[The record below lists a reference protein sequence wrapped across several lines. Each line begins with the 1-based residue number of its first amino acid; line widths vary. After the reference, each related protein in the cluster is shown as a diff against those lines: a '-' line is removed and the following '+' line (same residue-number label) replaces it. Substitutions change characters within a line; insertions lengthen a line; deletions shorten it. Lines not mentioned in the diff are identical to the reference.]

1 MAGPEQIRAYLLEMA
16 ATLGDS
22 REMAIFGEGNISG
35 RLADDTFLVKASGV
49 GLASLREEHLVEVER
64 KPLVAVIEQDGVI
77 RDEEV
82 EQLLLDARRDRQ
94 ALKPSVESLFHAWL
108 LGLPDVHFVGHTHAI
123 AVNQILCS
131 PRARDFATKR
141 LIPDQIV
148 YCGAESVLVPYVDPG
163 LMLARTIAREV
174 EAFIKRTGVV
184 PRTIL
189 MENHGIIA
197 LGKRHTDVIAAL
209 GMAEKAARIF
219 VGAAVLGGP
228 IFMSGG
234 HVRRIEGRVD
244 EHYRRR
250 MLQQT

>member
-1 MAGPEQIRAYLLEMA
+1 
-16 ATLGDS
+16 
-22 REMAIFGEGNISG
+22 
-35 RLADDTFLVKASGV
+35 
-49 GLASLREEHLVEVER
+49 
-64 KPLVAVIEQDGVI
+64 
-77 RDEEV
+77 
-82 EQLLLDARRDRQ
+82 
-94 ALKPSVESLFHAWL
+94 
-108 LGLPDVHFVGHTHAI
+108 
-123 AVNQILCS
+123 
-131 PRARDFATKR
+131 
-141 LIPDQIV
+141 
-148 YCGAESVLVPYVDPG
+148 
-163 LMLARTIAREV
+163 MLARTIAREV